1 MDAGMLDAMTNACLE
16 VVPYRV
22 SSVSGA
28 VSEVSQK
35 RRDDKVKQAD
45 QETCEEYK

>member
-16 VVPYRV
+16 VVPYR
-22 SSVSGA
+22 VSGA